1 MRAGSFRAFVPADG
15 AANGVTTDR
24 LYSTADRRRP
34 PVLMSCISGSGAL
47 GREERPDEGAAPATV
62 RHVAGR
68 AGRKKAEG
76 TEAAG
81 QLPAGS
87 TLALCRSGSGGNMI
101 SYSGPA
107 TGRWRIKW
115 RSCAAGLPAEE
126 AAESSFAEG
135 GKTMTGLPGVCFYRV
150 GAKTAHLFCWLQTD
164 PPTSI

>member
-1 MRAGSFRAFVPADG
+1 MSYSCRAFVPADG

-34 PVLMSCISGSGAL
+34 PVLMSLYLVAASTREGGTT
-47 GREERPDEGAAPATV
+47 GRGCSARHRPPCGRPCWTEE
-62 RHVAGR
+62 GR
-68 AGRKKAEG
+68 Q
-76 TEAAG
+76 AAG